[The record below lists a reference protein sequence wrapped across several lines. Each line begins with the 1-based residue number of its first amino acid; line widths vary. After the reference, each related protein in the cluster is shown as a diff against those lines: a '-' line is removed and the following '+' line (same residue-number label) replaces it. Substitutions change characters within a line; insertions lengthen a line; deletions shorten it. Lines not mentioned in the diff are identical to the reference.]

1 MSDVRIFR
9 IGPLD
14 EDGTSLYV
22 PVSDERAL
30 EVVDARDHEAGIRS
44 IVEQWPEGSYL
55 CSPDLSTAAGRLGI
69 PVAPLE
75 AITEGTRL
83 KIALGVAQ
91 EPDFDGIDHPRAFL
105 ALMRGATEFVLRK
118 AAARWPSRLSVDVE
132 LRGERNERWFGAILH
147 EPQVGVAL
155 FRDAADAKACALC
168 DGAEQEAFLAQRDHL
183 QVRFEVP
190 PPYVAEWL
198 EDFYRVDRMPRLTKR
213 QGTSVIADDD
223 DALLMGGVLSALAL
237 VDDVRETMYSTIKT
251 PTGEFRAFVSP
262 GSPWPFVQLLG
273 M

>member
-14 EDGTSLYV
+14 EDGTSLYI
-22 PVSDERAL
+22 PVSDEHAL
-30 EVVDARDHEAGIRS
+30 EVVDACDDESGIRS
-44 IVEQWPEGSYL
+44 IVEQWPEGVYL
-55 CSPDLSTAAGRLGI
+55 CSPDLATAAGRLGI

-75 AITEGTRL
+75 AFTEGTRL
-83 KIALGVAQ
+83 KVALRVAQ
-91 EPDFDGIDHPRAFL
+91 DPDFDGIKHPRAFL
-105 ALMRGATEFVLRK
+105 ALMRGTADFVQRE
-118 AAARWPSRLSVDVE
+118 AAARWPSRLSIDVE
-132 LRGERNERWFGAILH
+132 LRGERNERWFGAILL

-155 FRDAADAKACALC
+155 FREAGDAKACALR
-168 DGAEQEAFLAQRDHL
+168 DGAEQEEFLAQRDHL

-190 PPYVAEWL
+190 PPYVTEWL
-198 EDFYRVDRMPRLTKR
+198 EDFYRIGRMPRLTKR
-213 QGTSVIADDD
+213 EGAKVIADDD

-251 PTGEFRAFVSP
+251 PNGEIRTFVSP
-262 GSPWPFVQLLG
+262 GAPWPFVQLSG